1 MPRTSPGHR
10 RLGQL
15 QGQLIPDGVHAT
27 VTRDYGATATDKAQ
41 KLIQKLV
48 FATASV
54 VLLVLFA
61 LGWREAIVV
70 GSAVVLTLA

>member
-1 MPRTSPGHR
+1 
-10 RLGQL
+10 
-15 QGQLIPDGVHAT
+15 
-27 VTRDYGATATDKAQ
+27 
-41 KLIQKLV
+41 V

-70 GSAVVLTLA
+70 GSAVVLTLAVTLFASHGRWASPSTASRCSR